1 VSETPPQARP
11 GTVELLQ
18 RAAALEACGA
28 WADAI
33 GVWSSAVAR
42 DPSFLPAQ
50 LGLAQALIRAGKPA
64 DALPILE
71 HVTVRAPGLAGAWLA
86 LGVAQSML
94 GRHGDALA
102 SAERAVSISPNV
114 AGAHLGHGDI
124 LYRTGNYAG
133 AGRAYQRAVVLAP
146 GDPDALNKLA
156 TIARSEGRRDDA
168 EALLAQ
174 ALARAP
180 DHPYARL
187 NQATLAIQRS
197 GPDEGRRL
205 LESMLAR
212 GSVPA
217 DVRDNAGNTLAMIVE
232 RERLSAPVAASL
244 EANDRGPIEAALRS
258 MPSPDTVD
266 PRTADALAR
275 VVENA
280 LRESPVDALFA
291 PGPAR
296 ASAWPAIE
304 AHHTYRHDAHPIA
317 LARSVRLVAGVET
330 PTSPEDVDVVRCA
343 RVVAG
348 HAASSPDLRDGI
360 AHDAWLRWTHARLVG
375 HRPELW
381 PGFLNP
387 ITSVPRGDAELAG
400 PSSHAITGT
409 LRMAFG
415 NLASRLPPGGWRA
428 TVGFLAILWIHPFL
442 NANKRMARIV
452 ANREL
457 AAAGLMPHVNLPGAN
472 REFAAISHQVRRT
485 GDAWPFAE
493 WLARESGRA
502 ARLDAS
508 WAENERNRPP
518 A

>member
-1 VSETPPQARP
+1 VSEPPLQTHP
-11 GTVELLQ
+11 GTAELLQ
-18 RAAALEACGA
+18 RAAVLEARGA
-28 WADAI
+28 WAEAI
-33 GVWSSAVAR
+33 GAWSSAVAR

-50 LGLAQALIRAGKPA
+50 LGLAQAQIRAGRPA

-71 HVTVRAPGLAGAWLA
+71 HVTARAPGVAGAWLA

-94 GRHGDALA
+94 ERHGSAIA
-102 SAERAVSISPNV
+102 SAERAVSIAPDV
-114 AGAHLGHGDI
+114 AAAHLGHGDI

-133 AGRAYQRAVVLAP
+133 AGRAYQRAVALAP
-146 GDPDALNKLA
+146 GNADALNKLA

-174 ALARAP
+174 ALASAP

-187 NQATLAIQRS
+187 NQATLAIRRHHA
-197 GPDEGRRL
+197 DEGRRL
-205 LESMLAR
+205 LESMLTTTR
-212 GSVPA
+212 LPA
-217 DVRDNAGNTLAMIVE
+217 DVRACAGNTLAMIAE

-258 MPSPDTVD
+258 TPSRDVVD

-291 PGPAR
+291 PGPAL
-296 ASAWPAIE
+296 APDWPAIE
-304 AHHTYRHDAHPIA
+304 AHHTYRHDADPAA
-317 LARSVRLVAGVET
+317 LARSVRLVAGTEA
-330 PTSPEDVDVVRCA
+330 PTSPEDIDVVSCA
-343 RVVAG
+343 RIVAG
-348 HAASSPDLRDGI
+348 RAASPPDLRDGI

-375 HRPELW
+375 HRPALW

-387 ITSVPRGDAELAG
+387 ITFVPRGDAELAG
-400 PSSHAITGT
+400 PSAHAISGT
-409 LRMAFG
+409 LRLAFG
-415 NLASRLPPGGWRA
+415 DLASRLPPGGWRA
-428 TVGFLAILWIHPFL
+428 TVAFLAILWIHPFL

-472 REFAAISHQVRRT
+472 REFAAIAHQVRRT
-485 GDAWPFAE
+485 GDAGPFAE

-502 ARLDAS
+502 ARLDAT
-508 WAENERNRPP
+508 WVERGRNRP
-518 A
+518 